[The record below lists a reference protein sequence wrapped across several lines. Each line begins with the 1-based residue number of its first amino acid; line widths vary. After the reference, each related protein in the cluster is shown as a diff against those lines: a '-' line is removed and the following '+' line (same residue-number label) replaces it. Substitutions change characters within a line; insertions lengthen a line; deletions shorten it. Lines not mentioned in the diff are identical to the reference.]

1 MPFGVESGTFGFR
14 EHEEL
19 GCRASV
25 LRQHRWASRDA
36 VRNAGCGTSQ
46 EDPENWVVPF
56 AQRLDQKFSQSS
68 L

>member
-46 EDPENWVVPF
+46 EDPEN
-56 AQRLDQKFSQSS
+56 
-68 L
+68 